1 MTNIS
6 TLPAEFFAIIL
17 HNEQIVLQDN
27 HAINLVS
34 SALHLDNADHYM
46 IGMYSNKPLIAVNYY
61 DATSNDIMG
70 EWVPLRQ
77 ALDIMLTT
85 ETPFVF
91 RALHFLKWL
100 QTTKFCSQCGTKT
113 ILKLNENAKECPQC
127 GHLQYPRFSPAIMV
141 LISRGKELL
150 LARSPHFR
158 PGMYSALAGFVNPGE
173 SALETI
179 HREVYEEVG
188 VEVNN
193 IAFFGSQTWPFPDS
207 FMLAFFADYAGGEL
221 KIDPT
226 EIEDAQWF
234 NLKKLPEIP
243 SEVSIAGQLIRH
255 FMANNN
261 LL

>member
-17 HNEQIVLQDN
+17 HNDQVVLHDN
-27 HAINLVS
+27 YAIHLINHSLN
-34 SALHLDNADHYM
+34 LDNTDNYM
-46 IGMYSNKPLIAVNYY
+46 IGMYSNKPLIAINYY
-61 DATSNDIMG
+61 DDVPNDISG
-70 EWVPLRQ
+70 ELVPLRQ
-77 ALDIMLTT
+77 ALDIISTV
-85 ETPFVF
+85 ETPLIF
-91 RALHFLKWL
+91 RAMHFLKWL

-127 GHLQYPRFSPAIMV
+127 GHLLYPRFSPAIMV

-188 VEVNN
+188 LTITN
-193 IAFFGSQTWPFPDS
+193 ITFFGSQTWPFPDS
-207 FMLAFFADYAGGEL
+207 FMLAFFAEYVDGEL

-234 NLKKLPEIP
+234 SLKKLPEIP

-255 FMANNN
+255 FIVNNS
-261 LL
+261 

>member
-1 MTNIS
+1 MTNIA

-17 HNEQIVLQDN
+17 HNDQIILRDN
-27 HAINLVS
+27 HAVQLINHPLN
-34 SALHLDNADHYM
+34 LDNTDNYM
-46 IGMYSNKPLIAVNYY
+46 IGMYSNKPLIAINYY
-61 DATSNDIMG
+61 DIIPNDISG
-70 EWVPLRQ
+70 ELISLRQ
-77 ALDIMLTT
+77 ALDVIPNL

-91 RALHFLKWL
+91 RAIHFLKWL

-127 GHLQYPRFSPAIMV
+127 GHLLYPRFSPAIMV

-188 VEVNN
+188 LVVNN
-193 IAFFGSQTWPFPDS
+193 VTFFGSQTWPFPDS
-207 FMLAFFADYAGGEL
+207 FMLAFFADYADGEL

-255 FMANNN
+255 FIINHS
-261 LL
+261 